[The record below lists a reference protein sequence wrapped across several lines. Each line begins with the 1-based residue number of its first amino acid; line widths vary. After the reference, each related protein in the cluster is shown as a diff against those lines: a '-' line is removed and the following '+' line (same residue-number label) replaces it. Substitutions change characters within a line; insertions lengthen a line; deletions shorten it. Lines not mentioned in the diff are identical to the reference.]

1 MHHSPVTNACC
12 FHQAYLTHA
21 AAGCTAVDW
30 HAVYSVVVD
39 CAAFD
44 CAVVDCAAVDYAA
57 DVVDCAVVDVAVVD
71 VAVVDFDFVDVAVVD
86 YVDFEQH
93 AVDWNAA
100 DCIDV
105 D

>member
-21 AAGCTAVDW
+21 AAGCAAVDW
-30 HAVYSVVVD
+30 HAVHSVVD

-57 DVVDCAVVDVAVVD
+57 VVENSNITKKNEKKLTGTCVYACAD
-71 VAVVDFDFVDVAVVD
+71 
-86 YVDFEQH
+86 
-93 AVDWNAA
+93 
-100 DCIDV
+100 I
-105 D
+105 